1 MTTIRDLA
9 QHCGVS
15 TATVSR
21 ALAGKDYIR
30 EELRQQ
36 IQEAA
41 KQLGYRPNLVARNLR
56 SSHSTTIG
64 LVVADVQNP
73 YFTRIC
79 RAVEDEALRQGY
91 AVFLCNTDE
100 DAIKEELYLRHLV
113 DENVAGVILAPTGKT
128 AVEPA
133 TLKSL
138 HLPLVVIDRPVN
150 ANVADSVLID
160 NAQAAADLTRHLLDH
175 GRRRI
180 AGLFGANSP
189 TGRERALGFWQAIEE
204 RGIARDDCQEN
215 FIAPREDDGYRTT
228 QKLLAARPFPDAIL
242 VSNGLAAIGAYR
254 ALLESGLCCPEEV
267 SFAAFDDAAWT
278 SLVRPAVT
286 VIEQPTYEIGSAAT
300 ELLLKRI
307 EDHSRSHRQ
316 LVLRH
321 RLVIRESCGS
331 HKTSKPLDS
340 GEAGQAI

>member
-36 IQEAA
+36 IQKAA
-41 KQLGYRPNLVARNLR
+41 VELGYRPNLVARNLR
-56 SSHSTTIG
+56 SNRSTTIG

-73 YFTRIC
+73 FFTRIC

-91 AVFLCNTDE
+91 AVFLCNSDE

-128 AVEPA
+128 AA
-133 TLKSL
+133 SATTLKSL
-138 HLPLVVIDRPVN
+138 HLPLVVIDRPVSVN
-150 ANVADSVLID
+150 LADGVLID
-160 NAQAAADLTRHLLDH
+160 NVQAAADLTRHLLDH
-175 GRRRI
+175 GRQRI

-189 TGRERALGFWQAIEE
+189 TGRDRARGFWQEIDAQ
-204 RGIARDDCQEN
+204 GISRTDCQES
-215 FIAPREDDGYRTT
+215 FIAPREEDGYRVT
-228 QKLLAARPFPDAIL
+228 QKLLGGDPLPDALL
-242 VSNGLAAIGAYR
+242 VSNGLAAMGAYR
-254 ALLESGLCCPEEV
+254 ALLESGKRCPKEV

-286 VIEQPTYEIGSAAT
+286 VIEQPTYEIGAAAT

-307 EDHSRSHRQ
+307 EDLTRSHRQ
-316 LVLRH
+316 MVLRH
-321 RLVIRESCGS
+321 RLVVRESCGN
-331 HKTSKPLDS
+331 HRTGMAADS
-340 GEAGQAI
+340 AGDS

>member
-36 IQEAA
+36 IQAA
-41 KQLGYRPNLVARNLR
+41 AQQLGYRPNLVARNLR
-56 SSHSTTIG
+56 SSRSTTIG

-79 RAVEDEALRQGY
+79 RAVEDEALRHGY

-113 DENVAGVILAPTGKT
+113 DENVAGIILAPTGKT
-128 AVEPA
+128 ASTPA

-138 HLPLVVIDRPVN
+138 HLPLVVIDRPVK

-160 NAQAAADLTRHLLDH
+160 NVQAAFDLTRHLLDQ
-175 GRRRI
+175 GWRRI

-189 TGRERALGFWQAIEE
+189 TGQYRARGFWQAIEE
-204 RGIARDDCQEN
+204 RGIDRNGCTEH
-215 FIAPREDDGYRTT
+215 FIAPREEDGYRVT
-228 QKLLAARPFPDAIL
+228 QELLAAQPRPDALL

-254 ALLESGLCCPEEV
+254 ALMESGVRCPEEIA
-267 SFAAFDDAAWT
+267 FAAFDEAAWT

-307 EDHSRSHRQ
+307 EDLSRSHRQ

-321 RLVIRESCGS
+321 RLVVR
-331 HKTSKPLDS
+331 DS
-340 GEAGQAI
+340 SGNKMAPKSQG